1 MNQNDTSK
9 PNLSVAAHDVEQI
22 RTRMNDLHKI
32 VQKQVSAGGDPKLLE
47 QLREIEESMAKLNL
61 PEMVAK

>member
-9 PNLSVAAHDVEQI
+9 PNLGVAAHDVEQI
-22 RTRMNDLHKI
+22 RTKMNDLHKI
-32 VQKQVSAGGDPKLLE
+32 VRKQVSAGGDPKLLE